1 MLRSVHAVAAAG
13 LLAAAVVLPALV
25 LPAAARAGVT
35 AYHANLVETNNSG
48 VSGSVQITLHDVA
61 DSLTV
66 SLRATGLEPGKI
78 HPAHIHGFV
87 NGKDAVTPTIPEFDF
102 NHNGMIED
110 YEGELAIG

>member
-1 MLRSVHAVAAAG
+1 MARLFLVAAAG
-13 LLAAAVVLPALV
+13 LVAAALLC
-25 LPAAARAGVT
+25 PAAARAGVT
-35 AYHANLVETNNSG
+35 QYHANLLETSTYG
-48 VSGSVQITLHDVA
+48 VSGSVQLSLDDAA

-87 NGKDAVTPTIPEFDF
+87 NGKDAVTPTVPAFDF

-110 YEGELAIG
+110 YEGELAIGPIILP